1 MARKYADREKRY
13 WWRIDDGKP
22 SKFLWTN
29 LGGQRV
35 STGCTSLDAA
45 RAWKAERER
54 EAVDPTYAASRST
67 PIKSAIAEFIDE
79 LRVARRSAKTI
90 AYYEQKL
97 GTWLT
102 FLADRD
108 PNHPDPPIATITPA
122 LVTKFVAW
130 RTTPVTQADGTEV
143 VAASPQTARKEVAA
157 LITMLRSAKHRG
169 AYPGDVMA
177 LKPLRMAGQYE
188 PRKRHPTREQFA
200 ALVVELERRNLR
212 HRAALLCAA
221 VATGGRL
228 GELHRLRRQDVNAE
242 TGWFQLYVTKTRK
255 TEGEWRDRF
264 AVPEARP
271 LLQYALDHGG
281 GKDGLVLRPW
291 APANMVQTLARVGDK
306 ISVPSFSANDF
317 RRAMASWLRQDGVP
331 PNLVAFMLGH
341 TSSAMVERV
350 YGRMTASAAAD
361 LIERARR
368 TVSVPNTAETGRL
381 PPKTDTERT

>member
-1 MARKYADREKRY
+1 MARKYADREKRF

-35 STGCTSLDAA
+35 STGCTGLDAA
-45 RAWKAERER
+45 RAWRSERER

-67 PIKSAIAEFIDE
+67 SIKSAVADFIDE
-79 LRVARRSAKTI
+79 LRVARRSAQTI
-90 AYYEQKL
+90 RYYEQKL

-102 FLADRD
+102 FLGAETK
-108 PNHPDPPIATITPA
+108 IATITA
-122 LVTKFVAW
+122 AVVTRFVAW
-130 RTTPVTQADGTEV
+130 RTTDIPLPDGSGVE

-169 AYPGDVMA
+169 AFPGDVMA

-188 PRKRHPTREQFA
+188 PRDRHPTREQFA
-200 ALVVELERRNLR
+200 ALVVELERRKLH
-212 HRAALLCAA
+212 HRAAFLCAA

-228 GELHRLRRQDVNAE
+228 GELHRLRREDVDPK
-242 TGWFQLYVTKTRK
+242 TGLYRLHVTKTRK
-255 TEGEWRDRF
+255 TEGGIRERY

-271 LLQYALDHGG
+271 LLQYALDHGA

-291 APANMVQTLARVGDK
+291 AAPNMVQTLERVGDA
-306 ISVPSFSANDF
+306 IHVPAFSANDF

-350 YGRMTASAAAD
+350 YGRMTASAAAS

-368 TVSVPNTAETGRL
+368 TESVPKGGGKRRKR
-381 PPKTDTERT
+381 PKQTTEQP

>member
-1 MARKYADREKRY
+1 MARKYADREKRF

-35 STGCTSLDAA
+35 STGCTGLDAA
-45 RAWKAERER
+45 RAWRSERER

-67 PIKSAIAEFIDE
+67 SIKSAVADFLDE
-79 LRVARRSAKTI
+79 LRVARRSAQTI
-90 AYYEQKL
+90 RYYEQKL

-102 FLADRD
+102 FLGSDTK
-108 PNHPDPPIATITPA
+108 IATITAA

-130 RTTPVTQADGTEV
+130 RTTDIPLPDGSGVE

-169 AYPGDVMA
+169 AFPGDVMA

-188 PRKRHPTREQFA
+188 PRDRHPTREQFA
-200 ALVVELERRNLR
+200 ALVVELERRGLH
-212 HRAALLCAA
+212 HRAAFLCAA

-228 GELHRLRRQDVNAE
+228 GELHRLRREDVDPK
-242 TGWFQLYVTKTRK
+242 TGLYRLHVTKTRR
-255 TEGEWRDRF
+255 TEGGIRERF

-271 LLQYALDHGG
+271 LLQYALDHGA
-281 GKDGLVLRPW
+281 GKNGLVLRPW
-291 APANMVQTLARVGDK
+291 AAPNMVQTLERVGDK
-306 ISVPSFSANDF
+306 IGVPAFSANDF

-350 YGRMTASAAAD
+350 YGRMTASAAAS

-368 TVSVPNTAETGRL
+368 TESVPKGAGKH
-381 PPKTDTERT
+381 PKRPKRTTEQT